1 MKYSIITLIVLSVLP
16 GLCRSQVMPDH
27 FKRVDQTIWVV
38 SDVDSVIVRWKSLG
52 FNQICLI
59 GNVNASS
66 KTSRNF
72 TIRMA
77 VANLGGANINW
88 IEPVSG
94 NSVFSQ
100 FLKSKGNGAMSLVH
114 KLNTTEQLQ
123 NELKRLSGIGV
134 KVLDDISIT
143 TESGNLDYIFMDTQE
158 NGKYVLGYINNETS
172 TDIYKGL
179 SADNRHQLKLNQYA
193 FAINKAEDISM
204 YWSKIGFP
212 EFQINHPELFNTE
225 YKGKLVDHK
234 LIQGWQRHGEI
245 AYEWCIPVKG
255 PIVYEDHIKLHGEG
269 IHHLAFSVVDMDAVL
284 KDYESMGYINTM
296 GGTWG
301 EKGKSGSG
309 RYEYIGL
316 ENAGGVTMELLWSF
330 R

>member
-1 MKYSIITLIVLSVLP
+1 MKYSVITFIVLSALP
-16 GLCRSQVMPDH
+16 SLCRSQEVPDH

-38 SDVDSVIVRWKSLG
+38 TDIDSVMVSWKSLG
-52 FNQICLI
+52 FSQIRLI
-59 GNVNASS
+59 GDVNASS
-66 KTSRNF
+66 KSSQNF
-72 TIRMA
+72 TIKMA
-77 VANLGGANINW
+77 VANLGGARISW

-100 FLKSKGNGAMSLVH
+100 FLISKGNGAMSLVH
-114 KLNTTEQLQ
+114 KLNTSEQLQ
-123 NELKRLSGIGV
+123 NELNRLSGIGV
-134 KVLDDISIT
+134 KVLDHISIT
-143 TESGNLDYIFMDTQE
+143 TESGNLNYIFMDTQDS
-158 NGKYVLGYINNETS
+158 GKYVLGYINNDTS

-179 SADNRHQLKLNQYA
+179 SADNRHHLKLNQYA
-193 FAINKAEDISM
+193 FAINKADDISA

-212 EFQINHPELFNTE
+212 EFQINHPELYNTK
-225 YKGKLVDHK
+225 YQGKLVDHK

-245 AYEWCIPVKG
+245 AYEWCIPVIG

-284 KDYESMGYINTM
+284 TDYESLGYINTM

-316 ENAGGVTMELLWSF
+316 ENAGGMTIELLWSIH
-330 R
+330 